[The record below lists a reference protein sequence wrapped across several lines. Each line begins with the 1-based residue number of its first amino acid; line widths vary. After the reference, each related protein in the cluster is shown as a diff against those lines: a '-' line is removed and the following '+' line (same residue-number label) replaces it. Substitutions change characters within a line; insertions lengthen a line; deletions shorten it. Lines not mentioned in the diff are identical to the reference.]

1 MSKKLTEAQK
11 ARRAWVRALRSGK
24 YKQTTHCLHDKS
36 EKGKEG
42 FCCLGVLCELALKEG
57 VIEAARDQGSSYY
70 AYGRHSNYLP
80 EKVREWVGLTERS
93 GAYGPPSTSNLA
105 QDNDFG
111 SDFNTI
117 AATIESEPEGLF
129 EGEI

>member
-42 FCCLGVLCELALKEG
+42 FCCLGVLCELAVKKGIIPPALEEMNGVFTYDEHDTLLPDRVVAWAGLKSDSG
-57 VIEAARDQGSSYY
+57 GFY
-70 AYGRHSNYLP
+70 
-80 EKVREWVGLTERS
+80 REIKGKDSLVAL
-93 GAYGPPSTSNLA
+93 
-105 QDNDFG
+105 NDGGKKFK
-111 SDFNTI
+111 TI
-117 AATIESEPEGLF
+117 ANIIESEPEGLF
-129 EGEI
+129 ED